1 MEHLQRIHLFARADE
16 LERLVDYRA
25 NRDGCTAAGVAV
37 EFGQYDAVEI
47 ETVVELL
54 GRIDCVLTGHRI
66 DHEERFARF
75 DGSLDGRDL
84 LHHLFIYGQ
93 TSGRIDDYRVEV
105 VRPGVLD
112 RILGNLYRVLVSLFG
127 VDLHADLLPQ
137 NL

>member
-1 MEHLQRIHLFARADE
+1 MNLSGLLTTARIEMAAPPRVSPSS
-16 LERLVDYRA
+16 LVSTTPSKSR
-25 NRDGCTAAGVAV
+25 RS
-37 EFGQYDAVEI
+37 I
-47 ETVVELL
+47 ELL